1 MSAPQLKIT
10 LMMAEPRVVED
21 RTDTTPGMLFIASSM
36 GRVTV
41 AIISFA
47 GMMPLFTMTTTR
59 GKSVLGNTEDG
70 VFRAQKIPARHSTAA
85 MNVMEIA
92 WCVANRPR
100 REEVVEVIAL
110 ETKTNWLLTF
120 RPPTNSLS

>member
-21 RTDTTPGMLFIASSM
+21 RTDATPGMLFIASSM

-41 AIISFA
+41 AIISLA

-59 GKSVLGNTEDG
+59 GKSVWGNTDDG
-70 VFRAQKIPARHSTAA
+70 VCRAQKMPARHSTTA

-92 WCVANRPR
+92 CRVANRPR
-100 REEVVEVIAL
+100 REEGGSHCGFTTLILVFSG
-110 ETKTNWLLTF
+110 N
-120 RPPTNSLS
+120 P